1 MPSTSY
7 EFSPLITPVWII
19 GFTGHRPKDAP
30 GRTSAEL
37 EHVAPLIRGERKALQ
52 AKARAQAGRADFLCG
67 AAAGADL
74 IAAREA
80 TTLGMAV
87 HIMLP
92 MPENE
97 FANDFAKP
105 EFQADWL
112 LAQQFIQ
119 DAMDGVNGATFRVM
133 SGTLLRADRGTDRET
148 GHL

>member
-67 AAAGADL
+67 AAAVP
-74 IAAREA
+74 
-80 TTLGMAV
+80 T
-87 HIMLP
+87 
-92 MPENE
+92 
-97 FANDFAKP
+97 
-105 EFQADWL
+105 
-112 LAQQFIQ
+112 
-119 DAMDGVNGATFRVM
+119 
-133 SGTLLRADRGTDRET
+133 
-148 GHL
+148 